1 MQSQLGGN
9 QQQQQSNFNQYTEP
23 GASRGRLYRDTNEKM
38 LGGVC
43 SGIAAYFR
51 IDPTVVRLLFLV
63 LFFGGGSGFLLYLLL
78 WIILPSKP
86 LDHVTSNRRLYRNPE
101 DKVIAG
107 VASGIATYFDIGRFG
122 SPDLIFLITIGS
134 RHFLFLC

>member
-1 MQSQLGGN
+1 MGRPEDFEGEESNMQSQLGGN
-9 QQQQQSNFNQYTEP
+9 QQQQQSNFTQD
-23 GASRGRLYRDTNEKM
+23 ALIIVHSRGRLYRDTNEKM

-78 WIILPSKP
+78 WIIL
-86 LDHVTSNRRLYRNPE
+86 
-101 DKVIAG
+101 A
-107 VASGIATYFDIGRFG
+107 F
-122 SPDLIFLITIGS
+122 
-134 RHFLFLC
+134 